1 MIWWQF
7 SSGRF
12 VPREHTSKPLTHPAT
27 FHCIVLLQKCNIYY
41 FYFVA
46 VCHKQQKHIFATVQF
61 QPTNQRWAI
70 RQKVRRWRQNSF
82 FFSRVCI
89 QFLPSITFSQCFKRS
104 SVPGQPM
111 REVNPARSAPPSLP
125 EPRLGRAANRRSATG
140 SGKEHRYFFS
150 SRLATC
156 NCFQKD
162 SREWYVWDIKVI

>member
-41 FYFVA
+41 MYFVA
-46 VCHKQQKHIFATVQF
+46 VCHKQQKYIFATVQF

-89 QFLPSITFSQCFKRS
+89 QFLPSITFSQCFKGKRS
-104 SVPGQPM
+104 SVPGHRSELPANE
-111 REVNPARSAPPSLP
+111 RGESSLISTSVPARAQA
-125 EPRLGRAANRRSATG
+125 GQ
-140 SGKEHRYFFS
+140 S
-150 SRLATC
+150 SQPAQC
-156 NCFQKD
+156 D
-162 SREWYVWDIKVI
+162 

>member
-41 FYFVA
+41 LYFVA
-46 VCHKQQKHIFATVQF
+46 VCHKQQKYIFATVQF

-82 FFSRVCI
+82 FSSRVCI
-89 QFLPSITFSQCFKRS
+89 QFLPSTTFSQCFKRS
-104 SVPGQPM
+104 SVPGHRSQLPANE
-111 REVNPARSAPPSLP
+111 RGESSLISNSVPARAQAGQSSKPAQCDGGW
-125 EPRLGRAANRRSATG
+125 ERAWTV
-140 SGKEHRYFFS
+140 FFLKQAGHVKLFPK
-150 SRLATC
+150 R
-156 NCFQKD
+156 
-162 SREWYVWDIKVI
+162 